1 MISTYPQELGW
12 QWEEGRQ
19 GRQWSYSSPTSG
31 EDPLRKRKSERWTFE
46 KFCLF
51 TVLWIWSW
59 NMIIVCWCS
68 GEDLR
73 GWLEPTYKD
82 KNLVVRVPQQHGNG
96 QSLKK
101 KKKRLVMEFYI
112 WFSVVLKFSR
122 LISLWSKW
130 LKRIVHPKIQLSSFT
145 QPYDFL
151 NFEESQNKF
160 FFLRI

>member
-1 MISTYPQELGW
+1 MRTSLQNPRSDLYLPTRARMTVRRGAAGKAMVIFISNIWRRSTEK
-12 QWEEGRQ
+12 EEIREMDFWKILSFYCVMNLILEHDHRMLMQ
-19 GRQWSYSSPTSG
+19 
-31 EDPLRKRKSERWTFE
+31 
-46 KFCLF
+46 
-51 TVLWIWSW
+51 
-59 NMIIVCWCS
+59 
-68 GEDLR
+68 DLR

-130 LKRIVHPKIQLSSFT
+130 LKRIVHPKIQLSSF
-145 QPYDFL
+145 YSAIWL
-151 NFEESQNKF
+151 S
-160 FFLRI
+160 